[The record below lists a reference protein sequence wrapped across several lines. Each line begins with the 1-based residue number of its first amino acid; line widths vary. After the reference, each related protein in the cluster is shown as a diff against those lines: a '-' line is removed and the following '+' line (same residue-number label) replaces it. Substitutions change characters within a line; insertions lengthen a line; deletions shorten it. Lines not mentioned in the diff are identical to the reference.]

1 MIGRSCAAASG
12 GMLYT
17 PLSNVAESYLHAR
30 ARAAVHASDYQSA
43 QKFLQVAAD
52 HGESGRSHLL
62 LVLHLQR
69 MQRHGE
75 DAGMVTNDM
84 VAATFRNGIANNR
97 DDFQLVQ
104 AWALYES
111 KHGNMRRAVKLL
123 QRAVS
128 LDHSALGTLQ
138 WQRFKSYVRDTNP
151 LARPSKRECRRVPTP
166 SALTRMSWHLTSSDE
181 RARGRGQPRC
191 AAPRTQHSTVTHSTV
206 TVPSKASPAIR

>member
-1 MIGRSCAAASG
+1 
-12 GMLYT
+12 
-17 PLSNVAESYLHAR
+17 
-30 ARAAVHASDYQSA
+30 
-43 QKFLQVAAD
+43 
-52 HGESGRSHLL
+52 
-62 LVLHLQR
+62 

-151 LARPSKRECRRVPTP
+151 LARPSKRGVPPRPHAERT
-166 SALTRMSWHLTSSDE
+166 HEDE
-181 RARGRGQPRC
+181 FG
-191 AAPRTQHSTVTHSTV
+191 
-206 TVPSKASPAIR
+206 I